1 MEPLLAAMPAVK
13 SPEGHVHFKNKLM
26 WTLGILILYFALT
39 NIPLFGLASSSQDVF
54 MAWRA
59 LLAGASGSIVHLGIG
74 PIVTASI
81 VLQLL
86 KGADILHIDTSE
98 ARGQVMYMGLQK
110 ILILVMI
117 VIEAAPNLIGGFM
130 QPDPTIAAQFFGGN
144 LFAVSLLIF
153 IQICIGGV
161 LVFLMDEVVTKW
173 GIGSGV
179 GLFIIAGI
187 SQALVNGFINWTA
200 VSDPYPVG
208 FFPRLFAVVLDG
220 ANFVQYFGTNLLA
233 FATTIIIFLIIV
245 YVESTRIEIP
255 LAHAQVRGARA
266 RFPVKLIY
274 ASVLPM
280 ILVRVLQANIQMV
293 GMFLSNVG
301 ITILGKFSGQT
312 PQSGLMYLSCAYQR
326 SHRLDVVGVPVS
338 GTRPG
343 KSSSGWASIPPSWW
357 SAAQSSRSSGSRPQV
372 SIPRMSHGRSRCPAC
387 LSPGTEKSAGTGEVS
402 RPVHPPCHDHRRGVH
417 RYPQCCREPLWCH
430 RCGKRYGVVTDREYH
445 VPAVRGDRQPADHG
459 DVPVHADVLWQRMI
473 DEGNRNGRKKG
484 HYHGCAG
491 GR

>member
-39 NIPLFGLASSSQDVF
+39 NIPVFGLDPSSQDVF
-54 MAWRA
+54 LYWRA
-59 LLAGASGSIVHLGIG
+59 LMAGASGSIVHLGIG

-86 KGADILHIDTSE
+86 KGADILHIDTSDT
-98 ARGQVMYMGLQK
+98 RGQVMYMGLQK

-117 VIEAAPNLIGGFM
+117 VVEAAPNLVGGFM
-130 QPDPTIAAQFFGGN
+130 RPDAVVAAQFFGGN
-144 LFAVSLLIF
+144 LFIVSLLIF

-187 SQALVNGFINWTA
+187 SQAIVNGFINWTP

-208 FFPRLFAVVLDG
+208 FFPRLVAVVLDG
-220 ANFVQYFGTNLLA
+220 ANFIQYFGTELLA
-233 FATTIIIFLIIV
+233 FVTTISIFLIIV

-301 ITILGKFSGQT
+301 ITVLGKFNGQT
-312 PQSGLMYLSCAYQR
+312 PVSGLMYYLAPVNGPMDWMWWATDLG
-326 SHRLDVVGVPVS
+326 HAPWEVLLRLGIDITFMVVGGAIFALFWIKTAGLDSKDVARQIQMSGMSIPGYRRNPQVLEKYLDRYIPRVTIIGGVFIGILSVVANLFGVIGAVS
-338 GTRPG
+338 GTG
-343 KSSSGWASIPPSWW
+343 LLLT
-357 SAAQSSRSSGSRPQV
+357 V
-372 SIPRMSHGRSRCPAC
+372 SITYRLYEEIASQQIM
-387 LSPGTEKSAGTGEVS
+387 EM
-402 RPVHPPCHDHRRGVH
+402 
-417 RYPQCCREPLWCH
+417 YPFMRTFF
-430 RCGKRYGVVTDREYH
+430 GKE
-445 VPAVRGDRQPADHG
+445 
-459 DVPVHADVLWQRMI
+459 
-473 DEGNRNGRKKG
+473 
-484 HYHGCAG
+484 
-491 GR
+491 

>member
-1 MEPLLAAMPAVK
+1 MEPILAAMPAVK

-39 NIPLFGLASSSQDVF
+39 NIPVFGLASSSQDVF
-54 MAWRA
+54 MYWRA

-98 ARGQVMYMGLQK
+98 TRGQVMYMGLQK

-117 VIEAAPNLIGGFM
+117 VVEAAPNLIGGFM

-153 IQICIGGV
+153 VQICIGGV

-220 ANFVQYFGTNLLA
+220 ANFIQYFGTNLLA

-301 ITILGKFSGQT
+301 ITILGKFNGQT
-312 PQSGLMYLSCAYQR
+312 PQSGLMYFLAPISGPTDWMWWATDLGHAPWEVLLR
-326 SHRLDVVGVPVS
+326 MSIDITFMVVGGAIFALFWIKTAGLDSKDVARQIQMSGMSIPGYRRNPQVLEKYLDRYIPRVTIIGGVFIGILSVVANLFGVIGAVS
-338 GTRPG
+338 GTG
-343 KSSSGWASIPPSWW
+343 LLLT
-357 SAAQSSRSSGSRPQV
+357 V
-372 SIPRMSHGRSRCPAC
+372 SITYRLYEEIASQQIM
-387 LSPGTEKSAGTGEVS
+387 EM
-402 RPVHPPCHDHRRGVH
+402 
-417 RYPQCCREPLWCH
+417 YPFMRTFF
-430 RCGKRYGVVTDREYH
+430 GKE
-445 VPAVRGDRQPADHG
+445 
-459 DVPVHADVLWQRMI
+459 
-473 DEGNRNGRKKG
+473 
-484 HYHGCAG
+484 
-491 GR
+491 

>member
-1 MEPLLAAMPAVK
+1 MEPILAAMPAVK

-26 WTLGILILYFALT
+26 WTLAVLILYFALT
-39 NIPLFGLASSSQDVF
+39 NVPVFGLSSGGQDIF
-54 MAWRA
+54 NYYRA
-59 LLAGASGSIVHLGIG
+59 LLGGAYGSIVHLGIG

-86 KGADILHIDTSE
+86 KGADILQIDTTE
-98 ARGQVMYMGLQK
+98 TRGQVMYMGLQK

-117 VIEAAPNLIGGFM
+117 VVEAAPNLVGGFM
-130 QPDPTIAAQFFGGN
+130 QPDPAVAQQFFGGN

-161 LVFLMDEVVTKW
+161 LIFLMDEVVTKW

-187 SQALVNGFINWTA
+187 SQALVNGFINWTP

-208 FFPRLFAVVLDG
+208 FFPRLVAVVLDG
-220 ANFVQYFGTNLLA
+220 ANFLQYFGTNLLA
-233 FATTIIIFLIIV
+233 FVTTIGIFLIIV

-293 GMFLSNVG
+293 GMFLSNIG
-301 ITILGKFSGQT
+301 ITVLGKFSGQT
-312 PQSGLMYLSCAYQR
+312 PQSGLMYFLAPINGPSQWMWWVTDLGHAPWEVLL
-326 SHRLDVVGVPVS
+326 RLGIDTTFMVVGGAIFALFWIKTAGLDSKDVARQIQLSGMSIPGYRRNPQVLEKYLDRYIPRVTVIGGVFIGVLSVIANLFGVIGAVS
-338 GTRPG
+338 GTG
-343 KSSSGWASIPPSWW
+343 LLLT
-357 SAAQSSRSSGSRPQV
+357 V
-372 SIPRMSHGRSRCPAC
+372 SITYRLYEEIASQQIM
-387 LSPGTEKSAGTGEVS
+387 EM
-402 RPVHPPCHDHRRGVH
+402 
-417 RYPQCCREPLWCH
+417 YPFMRTFF
-430 RCGKRYGVVTDREYH
+430 GKE
-445 VPAVRGDRQPADHG
+445 
-459 DVPVHADVLWQRMI
+459 
-473 DEGNRNGRKKG
+473 
-484 HYHGCAG
+484 
-491 GR
+491 

>member
-1 MEPLLAAMPAVK
+1 MGDLLDRMEPILAAMPAVK
-13 SPEGHVHFKNKLM
+13 SPDGHVHFKNKLL

-39 NIPLFGLASSSQDVF
+39 NIPVFGLASSSQDVF
-54 MAWRA
+54 MYWRA

-208 FFPRLFAVVLDG
+208 FFPRLFAVVFDG
-220 ANFVQYFGTNLLA
+220 ANFLQYFGNDLLA
-233 FATTIIIFLIIV
+233 FATTIAIFLIIV

-301 ITILGKFSGQT
+301 ITILGKFNGQT
-312 PQSGLMYLSCAYQR
+312 PTSGLMYFLAPINGPSSWMWWATDLGHAPWEVLLR
-326 SHRLDVVGVPVS
+326 MGVDITFMVVGGAIFALFWIKTAGLDSKDVARQIQLSGMSIPGYRRNPQVLEKYLDRYIPRVTIIGGVFIGILSVVANLFGVIGSVS
-338 GTRPG
+338 GTG
-343 KSSSGWASIPPSWW
+343 LLLT
-357 SAAQSSRSSGSRPQV
+357 V
-372 SIPRMSHGRSRCPAC
+372 SITYRLYEEIASQQIM
-387 LSPGTEKSAGTGEVS
+387 EM
-402 RPVHPPCHDHRRGVH
+402 
-417 RYPQCCREPLWCH
+417 YPFMRTFF
-430 RCGKRYGVVTDREYH
+430 GKD
-445 VPAVRGDRQPADHG
+445 
-459 DVPVHADVLWQRMI
+459 
-473 DEGNRNGRKKG
+473 
-484 HYHGCAG
+484 
-491 GR
+491 

>member
-1 MEPLLAAMPAVK
+1 MCSIITVPC
-13 SPEGHVHFKNKLM
+13 S
-26 WTLGILILYFALT
+26 
-39 NIPLFGLASSSQDVF
+39 
-54 MAWRA
+54 
-59 LLAGASGSIVHLGIG
+59 AGPSGSIVHLGIG

-220 ANFVQYFGTNLLA
+220 ANFIQYFGTNLLA

-301 ITILGKFSGQT
+301 ITILGKFNGQI
-312 PQSGLMYLSCAYQR
+312 PQSGLMYFLAPINGPTDWMWWATDLGHAPWQVMLR
-326 SHRLDVVGVPVS
+326 MGIDITFMVVGGAIFALFWIKTAGLDSKDVARQIQMSGMSIPGYRRNPQVLEKYLDRYIPRVTVIGGVFIGILSVIANLFGVIGAVS
-338 GTRPG
+338 GTG
-343 KSSSGWASIPPSWW
+343 LLLT
-357 SAAQSSRSSGSRPQV
+357 V
-372 SIPRMSHGRSRCPAC
+372 SITYRLYEEIASQQIM
-387 LSPGTEKSAGTGEVS
+387 EM
-402 RPVHPPCHDHRRGVH
+402 
-417 RYPQCCREPLWCH
+417 YPFMRTFF
-430 RCGKRYGVVTDREYH
+430 GKE
-445 VPAVRGDRQPADHG
+445 
-459 DVPVHADVLWQRMI
+459 
-473 DEGNRNGRKKG
+473 
-484 HYHGCAG
+484 
-491 GR
+491 

>member
-312 PQSGLMYLSCAYQR
+312 PQSGLMYYLAPINGPTDWMWWAYGLGHAPWEVLLR
-326 SHRLDVVGVPVS
+326 MGIDTTFMVVGGAIFALFWIKTAGLDSKDVARQIQMSGMSIPGYRRNPQVLEKYLDRYIPRVTIIGGVFIGILSVVANLFGVIGAVS
-338 GTRPG
+338 GTG
-343 KSSSGWASIPPSWW
+343 LLLT
-357 SAAQSSRSSGSRPQV
+357 V
-372 SIPRMSHGRSRCPAC
+372 SITYRLYEEIASQQIM
-387 LSPGTEKSAGTGEVS
+387 EM
-402 RPVHPPCHDHRRGVH
+402 
-417 RYPQCCREPLWCH
+417 YPFMRTFF
-430 RCGKRYGVVTDREYH
+430 GKE
-445 VPAVRGDRQPADHG
+445 
-459 DVPVHADVLWQRMI
+459 
-473 DEGNRNGRKKG
+473 
-484 HYHGCAG
+484 
-491 GR
+491 